1 MLELR
6 EGSCFP
12 RVLVVV
18 NVVLGLVDVVIAVLA
33 FYQVCSALFD
43 LGFGFLLLHFQIWIL
58 HVFFASWMLRK
69 DVKRDWKCVQE
80 WNLIDGVGF
89 AVWVLMV

>member
-1 MLELR
+1 MFELR

-12 RVLVVV
+12 RVLVGV

-43 LGFGFLLLHFQIWIL
+43 LGFGFLFLHFQIWIL
-58 HVFFASWMLRK
+58 RVLYAFLG
-69 DVKRDWKCVQE
+69 DVK
-80 WNLIDGVGF
+80 G
-89 AVWVLMV
+89 